1 MEWLI
6 DLDKTLFYHI
16 NNDWSNSVLDAILI
30 PIRNPFVWAPLYV
43 FIIGFVIFNF
53 KRRAYWFL
61 LFALLN
67 MGTSDIVS
75 SRIIKPSIERLRPCH
90 PASGVDAVVRVRCGS
105 AYSFT
110 SSHATNHFALA
121 TFLAL
126 TLGFVMGKFKIILFI
141 WAFLISLAQVYVGVH
156 YPVDIIVG
164 SLIGTTIGLIY
175 GTLFLKYYGLEST
188 VQSLRYPNDTEG

>member
-6 DLDKTLFYHI
+6 DLDKTLFYLI
-16 NNDWSNSVLDAILI
+16 NHDLSHDILDAILI
-30 PIRNPFVWAPLYV
+30 PIRNPFVWAPLYI
-43 FIIGFVIFNF
+43 FIIGFVLFNF
-53 KRRAYWFL
+53 KKKSYWFL
-61 LFALLN
+61 LLALLN

-75 SRIIKPSIERLRPCH
+75 SRVIKPSIERLRPCH

-121 TFLAL
+121 TFLTI
-126 TLGFVMGKFKIILFI
+126 TLGFVLGKFKMILFV

-156 YPVDIIVG
+156 FPVDIIVG

-175 GTLFLKYYGLEST
+175 GTLFMKYYGLEPYF
-188 VQSLRYPNDTEG
+188 QSLTYPNDNDG